1 MFRSPTQFSVV
12 MIGED
17 SSFEALREALRNAG
31 YVMLEGAAQTLTDDE
46 LREIGVERVVE
57 TTH

>member
-17 SSFEALREALRNAG
+17 SSFEALRAALLNAG
-31 YVMLEGAAQTLTDDE
+31 FVMLEGAAQTLSDDE
-46 LREIGVERVVE
+46 LHEMGIERVVE